1 MPHASRVR
9 LPVLLTVGVLLLLAL
24 GAWGGH
30 AATPSRAR
38 SATATAAVSLRT
50 FAGTWMGHTRG
61 LFITARGRA
70 SEQLGD
76 GCCDEVVHMHFQLS
90 DPRGTPQSAT
100 ALVRVTSIQL
110 LNAKDYRADPRFK
123 IKATPKP
130 FVGKTARLH
139 LRNGVITEPLDGFN
153 TTYCGA
159 KAEAKG
165 VCGA

>member
-1 MPHASRVR
+1 M
-9 LPVLLTVGVLLLLAL
+9 
-24 GAWGGH
+24 
-30 AATPSRAR
+30 
-38 SATATAAVSLRT
+38 
-50 FAGTWMGHTRG
+50 
-61 LFITARGRA
+61 
-70 SEQLGD
+70 
-76 GCCDEVVHMHFQLS
+76 
-90 DPRGTPQSAT
+90 
-100 ALVRVTSIQL
+100 RVTSIQL

-153 TTYCGA
+153 TIYCGA